1 MLCKLLLTIPSI
13 GQHCL
18 IYWVGE
24 DSVTPMPV
32 SSVRN
37 CVLGEVGIADGKY
50 AGKVIGLGKSGN
62 TAAYI
67 TVYKALKI

>member
-1 MLCKLLLTIPSI
+1 
-13 GQHCL
+13 
-18 IYWVGE
+18 
-24 DSVTPMPV
+24 MPV